1 MFAWA
6 TREKRLNSHSL
17 LCHPATATIFLITL
31 ISPTRILNLK
41 LQNQLPLCQE
51 MLNVSGIGLFV
62 LLGFGHW
69 TTLFNQMSTAAQNHT
84 EQHESWTKKEIAQN
98 SMTLLHLESTGCI
111 AEKREASPGDC
122 SVNIL
127 YMWQAWFGEKRDW
140 IVFSWLS
147 KQVVWQLSMISKLPQ
162 AWRHTHWNS
171 SH

>member
-1 MFAWA
+1 MSSCHSNNFLNDIDFA
-6 TREKRLNSHSL
+6 NSHNKPKITKPIASL
-17 LCHPATATIFLITL
+17 PRDAWFFWNRTICLIRVWPLNNSL
-31 ISPTRILNLK
+31 IK
-41 LQNQLPLCQE
+41 WAQL
-51 MLNVSGIGLFV
+51 
-62 LLGFGHW
+62 
-69 TTLFNQMSTAAQNHT
+69 QNHT

-111 AEKREASPGDC
+111 AETSPGDC